1 MFPGRSPRL
10 ARYQD
15 LVRDKENGAVYES
28 LMPVSGTRIVALRE
42 EYPGIP
48 NDFIDFL
55 VEVGTGILGGGR
67 YQLYDGLVGPD
78 DIYGVVEDGLEMVAL
93 FGDDLQGFNT
103 GFDTRD
109 WQVIEV
115 DPTNATF
122 RHIAL
127 SFEAFI
133 RDKIAELT

>member
-1 MFPGRSPRL
+1 M

-15 LVRDKENGAVYES
+15 FVRDKESRTVSDS
-28 LMPVSGTRIVALRE
+28 LMPVSETRIAALRK

-55 VEVGTGILGGGR
+55 VEVGAGTLGGGR
-67 YQLYDGLVGPD
+67 YHLYDELVGPD
-78 DIYGVVEDGLEMVAL
+78 DIYGIVEDGLEKVAL

-133 RDKIAELT
+133 RDKIAELP

>member
-1 MFPGRSPRL
+1 M

-15 LVRDKENGAVYES
+15 LVGNKGNGMVYDA
-28 LMPVSGTRIVALRE
+28 LTPVSEARIAALLG
-42 EYPGIP
+42 EYPSMP
-48 NDFIDFL
+48 ADFIDFL
-55 VEVGTGILGGGR
+55 VEVGAGNLGGDR

-78 DIYGVVEDGLEMVAL
+78 DIYGVVEDGLETVTL
-93 FGDDLQGFNT
+93 FGDDLQGFNN
-103 GFDTRD
+103 GFDTQN

-122 RHIAL
+122 QQVAP

-133 RDKIAELT
+133 RDKIA

>member
-1 MFPGRSPRL
+1 M

-15 LVRDKENGAVYES
+15 LVRNKGNGTVYDG
-28 LMPVSGTRIVALRE
+28 LTPVSGTRMAALRE
-42 EYPGIP
+42 QYPGIP
-48 NDFIDFL
+48 TDFIDFL
-55 VEVGTGILGGGR
+55 VEVGAGSLDGGR

-78 DIYGVVEDGLEMVAL
+78 DIYGVVEDGLETVAL

-103 GFDTRD
+103 GFDSRD

-115 DPTNATF
+115 DPTHATVQHVA
-122 RHIAL
+122 R
-127 SFEAFI
+127 SFEAFM